1 LTLVHQVNVLRLDSG
16 QERLLDVWDAA
27 CQNIGFHGQIFLFNV
42 GHFGANPCGIA
53 QKLCAWIGFE
63 VYGFN
68 FYHAL
73 RSVAL
78 DNRSAISQRGVA
90 MVLTERRRADNA
102 LLREKID
109 HIQQTSQQLKDLVD
123 QVQGQ
128 AVAWAREG
136 KVVDLPSAE
145 LAQALTTAF
154 AQQRQAMAHIQE
166 DIKGVAVREVAAA
179 AALISDEELAA
190 LLK

>member
-1 LTLVHQVNVLRLDSG
+1 MS
-16 QERLLDVWDAA
+16 
-27 CQNIGFHGQIFLFNV
+27 
-42 GHFGANPCGIA
+42 
-53 QKLCAWIGFE
+53 IGFE
-63 VYGFN
+63 AYGFN
-68 FYHAL
+68 FDKAVL
-73 RSVAL
+73 GVGL
-78 DNRSAISQRGVA
+78 DNKNAISQRGVA
-90 MVLTERRRADNA
+90 MVLTERRQADNA

-145 LAQALTTAF
+145 LAQVLRAAF
-154 AQQRQAMAHIQE
+154 AEQRQAMADIQQ
-166 DIKGVAVREVAAA
+166 DIQGAAVRELAAA

>member
-1 LTLVHQVNVLRLDSG
+1 MR
-16 QERLLDVWDAA
+16 
-27 CQNIGFHGQIFLFNV
+27 IGVEF
-42 GHFGANPCGIA
+42 
-53 QKLCAWIGFE
+53 
-63 VYGFN
+63 YRFN
-68 FYHAL
+68 FEEFLLYQC
-73 RSVAL
+73 L
-78 DNRSAISQRGVA
+78 DNEHANRQRGWH
-90 MVLTERRRADNA
+90 MVMTERRRADNA

-136 KVVDLPSAE
+136 KVVDLPNAE
-145 LAQALTTAF
+145 LAQVLTVAF
-154 AQQRQAMAHIQE
+154 AQQGQAMTHIQQH
-166 DIKGVAVREVAAA
+166 IKGVAVREVAAA